1 MANSQTLKQRFIDL
15 LFEDE
20 YDVSNPEV
28 QNKKPDNRLKA
39 SDILYKK
46 PEARDEGILGSNT
59 AKAEAFVKEKT
70 ISSNNT
76 FIDYQEGENKK
87 ELSNQKNVESK
98 IEEDE
103 KYVAQPFLSPIF
115 GNIEKDDKKENSTS
129 NVNYAC
135 LEKPRSNYLGTV
147 FSPIYGYDTINNSNA
162 TKKETVKKQE
172 TIAVDVTDNLTDVFS
187 TVELRKDNFDSF
199 EKTSEVSLFDDL
211 YKSK

>member
-1 MANSQTLKQRFIDL
+1 MASSQTLKQRFIDL

-28 QNKKPDNRLKA
+28 QNKKSDNRLKA

-46 PEARDEGILGSNT
+46 PETKKEDLGLNHTKDETPI
-59 AKAEAFVKEKT
+59 KDKT

-76 FIDYQEGENKK
+76 FINYQESENKK
-87 ELSNQKNVESK
+87 EVSDQEKVETKN
-98 IEEDE
+98 EEE

-115 GNIEKDDKKENSTS
+115 GNIEKEDKKESSTS

-147 FSPIYGYDTINNSNA
+147 FSPIYGYDTVNNKDDKKNK
-162 TKKETVKKQE
+162 TIKKEE
-172 TIAVDVTDNLTDVFS
+172 TIAVDVTENLTDVFS
-187 TVELRKDNFDSF
+187 TVDLRKDNFDSL

-211 YKSK
+211 YKSN

>member
-28 QNKKPDNRLKA
+28 QNKKSDNRLKA

-46 PEARDEGILGSNT
+46 PEARKENLGSNP
-59 AKAEAFVKEKT
+59 AKAETPIKEKT

-76 FIDYQEGENKK
+76 FIDYQEDENKK
-87 ELSNQKNVESK
+87 ELSNQKNVENK

-147 FSPIYGYDTINNSNA
+147 FSPIYGYDTINNRNDA
-162 TKKETVKKQE
+162 KKETVKKQE
-172 TIAVDVTDNLTDVFS
+172 TIAVDVTENLTDVFS